1 MLQIKSYVLASV
13 VAIALLLTAGS
24 GYAIQFSG
32 SASGTFGEPV
42 PNSGGVV
49 YSGVGTN
56 IFETGTPVSGIGDGN
71 VLQIDG
77 LSFTDVESCTLFP
90 IADFT
95 YINRVTVPGT
105 SVKIVTIDFT
115 VEFTAPP
122 GIPDQSIPFRM
133 QFDITL
139 NVTGDPV
146 LDADKLTPLD
156 FPAGSS
162 FVYGGWLCTLE
173 LIGFSEDGGATILDY
188 FLLPED
194 DTAEAQL
201 IAHISCSPVPEPATL
216 TLMAAGLV
224 GLGLHLRR
232 RRF

>member
-1 MLQIKSYVLASV
+1 MLKIRYYVMASV
-13 VAIALLLTAGS
+13 VAIALILTAGS

-32 SASGTFGEPV
+32 SASGEFGQPV
-42 PNSGGVV
+42 PNAGTVV
-49 YSGVGTN
+49 FSGVGTN
-56 IFETGTPVSGIGDGN
+56 VFETGTGLGGGQGN

-77 LSFTDVESCTLFP
+77 LGFADVDEDTPFA

-105 SVKIVTIDFT
+105 SVNIVTVDFT

-122 GIPDQSIPFRM
+122 GIPDRLLYFEM
-133 QFDITL
+133 DFDITL
-139 NVTGDPV
+139 NTNGDPV

-156 FPAGSS
+156 FPASSS
-162 FVYGGWLCTLE
+162 FVHDEMLCTLE
-173 LIGFSEDGGATILDY
+173 LIGFSTDGGATILDY

-201 IAHISCSPVPEPATL
+201 FAKITCNPVPEPATL
-216 TLMAAGLV
+216 TLMAAGLA

-232 RRF
+232 RKS